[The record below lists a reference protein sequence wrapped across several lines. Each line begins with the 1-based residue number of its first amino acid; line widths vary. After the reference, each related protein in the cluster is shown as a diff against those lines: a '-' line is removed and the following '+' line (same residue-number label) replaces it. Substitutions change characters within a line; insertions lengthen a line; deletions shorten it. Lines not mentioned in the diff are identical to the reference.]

1 MTVTK
6 MVFVKQ
12 RGKNAYHAFAT
23 LPGYDP
29 TFGDHD
35 KANDPYWQ
43 PWEINKD
50 LHDCMRTYYE
60 TEEGKGLMSR
70 YSTKGMI
77 VRARKS
83 RLDLVLIVMSWLFTF
98 IHALHSCK

>member
-1 MTVTK
+1 MSKYGGLKFCDIDEGNRVMTVTK

-29 TFGDHD
+29 TIGDNEE
-35 KANDPYWQ
+35 ANDPYWQ
-43 PWEINKD
+43 QWEINED

-60 TEEGKGLMSR
+60 TEEGKGDNVKVFD
-70 YSTKGMI
+70 KGDHCQ
-77 VRARKS
+77 S
-83 RLDLVLIVMSWLFTF
+83 EEE
-98 IHALHSCK
+98 

>member
-1 MTVTK
+1 M
-6 MVFVKQ
+6 KQ

-29 TFGDHD
+29 TLGDHD

-43 PWEINKD
+43 PWEMKED
-50 LHDCMRTYYE
+50 LHDIMRRRRGRE
-60 TEEGKGLMSR
+60 IMSR

-83 RLDLVLIVMSWLFTF
+83 RLDLVLTVMSWLFTF